1 VKEHNRERNSVS
13 LSSREKTSS
22 DCEIR
27 EPRFGVPMDANFE
40 TRVELSERLASLM
53 QSVGFS
59 LWQLQELEGTVAT
72 YLVVRVQARRGT
84 GVSHGNSL
92 LKQAEGRTL
101 GALLKDLAK
110 SGVIEDR
117 LSSDLREMLEERNW
131 LVHRAR
137 RENRGVLSNNK
148 LLAELVNRLQSIAE
162 RSLAIQKSLAADLEH
177 YVLDAGVG
185 RTGIEREAD
194 RLIHEWGLSY

>member
-1 VKEHNRERNSVS
+1 
-13 LSSREKTSS
+13 
-22 DCEIR
+22 
-27 EPRFGVPMDANFE
+27 MDANFE